1 MNLREFFAPDSEELR
16 LKPKK
21 KIISILLLLFFGQFG
36 AHKFYEGKIK
46 LGIAYILTLGGCFC
60 IGCLY
65 DLFVLIKK
73 PNEYYV

>member
-1 MNLREFFAPDSEELR
+1 MNLQEFFAPESEASR

-21 KIISILLLLFFGQFG
+21 KIITLLLLFFFCGFG

-46 LGIAYILTLGGCFC
+46 LGILYMLTGGGFLG
-60 IGCLY
+60 IGSIY
-65 DLFVLIKK
+65 DLIVLWKK